1 MYKFINPGSAAATAS
16 ASNSAARTTLLA
28 TNRLGG
34 SVAGL
39 AKTVNNLEKIYKATA
54 RNEKLVEI
62 AERRRAKRDKD
73 KAREDEIESQNL
85 FNGKDLKKRAKDTNS
100 TKKAFGSGLKDDLLG
115 GLEKVLTAIVGFLT
129 RLFLLKEV
137 KKHYKDGADAVELE
151 MITKEEFNDRLPKPY

>member
-1 MYKFINPGSAAATAS
+1 MYKFINPGSAASTAS

-73 KAREDEIESQNL
+73 KEREEEIENQNL
-85 FNGKDLKKRAKDTNS
+85 FNGKD
-100 TKKAFGSGLKDDLLG
+100 
-115 GLEKVLTAIVGFLT
+115 
-129 RLFLLKEV
+129 
-137 KKHYKDGADAVELE
+137 
-151 MITKEEFNDRLPKPY
+151 P